1 MAQYF
6 LRGSYNTIPINL
18 MISKSDGVI
27 TSNQCF
33 ALSFLSDIIKL
44 YVHYCHTLSC
54 CVSHNIIFAMLEAV
68 SDAKRCQNIVKA
80 GNIEIVGQRHV
91 NVLNIFFLYIV
102 TQWAFPGTKSW
113 YATNYH
119 VVVFWVPGG
128 KVFQFATK

>member
-1 MAQYF
+1 
-6 LRGSYNTIPINL
+6 
-18 MISKSDGVI
+18 MISKSDGDI

-54 CVSHNIIFAMLEAV
+54 CVSHNIIVAMLEAV

-91 NVLNIFFLYIV
+91 NVLNIFILYIV
-102 TQWAFPGTKSW
+102 TQQAFPGSKS
-113 YATNYH
+113 
-119 VVVFWVPGG
+119 
-128 KVFQFATK
+128 